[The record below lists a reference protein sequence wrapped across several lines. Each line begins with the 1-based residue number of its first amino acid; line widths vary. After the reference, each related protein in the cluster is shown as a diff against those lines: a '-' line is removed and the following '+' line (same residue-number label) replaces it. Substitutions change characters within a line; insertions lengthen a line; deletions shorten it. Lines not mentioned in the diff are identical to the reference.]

1 MSRFIVPALPF
12 LAILIVSALDRVRR
26 TTSGGADY
34 LAGLVLLMTIVTGFL
49 GQQSQYR
56 EWDATIFVPTVVRV
70 EKTLGE
76 LLGADASIA
85 LMPAGAVHYYSGL
98 RTLDMLALNDRVVA
112 RQKMRFTATLPGHWK
127 YDAASILARRPDYI
141 LLGNVDVT
149 AGP

>member
-34 LAGLVLLMTIVTGFL
+34 LAGLVLLMTIVPGFL

-56 EWDATIFVPTVVRV
+56 EWDATIFVPKVVRV
-70 EKTLGE
+70 GKSLRE

-85 LMPAGAVHYYSGL
+85 LMPAGGGPL
-98 RTLDMLALNDRVVA
+98 
-112 RQKMRFTATLPGHWK
+112 LPGR
-127 YDAASILARRPDYI
+127 ATRPMLRLD
-141 LLGNVDVT
+141 
-149 AGP
+149 